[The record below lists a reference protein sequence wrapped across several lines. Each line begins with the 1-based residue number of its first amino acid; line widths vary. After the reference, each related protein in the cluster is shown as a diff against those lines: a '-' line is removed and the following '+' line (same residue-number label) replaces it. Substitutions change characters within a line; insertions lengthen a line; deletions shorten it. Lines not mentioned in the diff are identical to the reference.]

1 MNKLVLAGKRRKNTT
16 LKNIRL
22 WFKKK
27 QEIGDWLE
35 ARRGEIIFGQF
46 VVFFED
52 EGHLLWGD
60 VCSYIWG
67 RTDERMDVPVV
78 NQRSKQTYYGAV
90 KLATG
95 QCLIQAYKAGNSENT
110 IGFLNYLLSQCLES
124 RIALW
129 QGWSQ
134 LPSVEGDESVFR
146 IC

>member
-1 MNKLVLAGKRRKNTT
+1 
-16 LKNIRL
+16 
-22 WFKKK
+22 
-27 QEIGDWLE
+27 
-35 ARRGEIIFGQF
+35 
-46 VVFFED
+46 
-52 EGHLLWGD
+52 LLWGD

-67 RTDERMDVPVV
+67 RTDERMDVPIV

-90 KLATG
+90 NLATG

-110 IGFLNYLLSQCLES
+110 IANYLLSQCPES
-124 RIALW
+124 RIALP